1 MTIPDTIFTAI
12 VSSVADTLLDASFY
26 LLFGLIAAGM
36 IKAWVNEKRIVRSL
50 GKSSFQSVVKAA
62 LIGVP
67 LPLCSCSVVPM
78 ALSIRE
84 KGASRGATVSFLIS
98 TPESGIDSIAVSYAL
113 LDPLMS
119 VFRPAAAMITAVTAG
134 VIENLFGKSLTEQS
148 AIKNNA
154 TDTTDGPSPCQSKEC
169 GCEGSPV
176 NDAEAICESK
186 LSFISKMK
194 TGFRYAFV
202 ELLGDIAVYFLI
214 GLLISGV
221 ISVFVPDDR
230 FMGQSDWIVMALMLV
245 IGIPMY
251 VCASASTPVAAAL
264 ILKGVSPGAALVFLL
279 VGPATNIATLSIV
292 ARSLGPQ
299 SAAFYCLTIAALA
312 VILGVSLNYIYQ
324 GFGIT
329 PAATIGSAAEILPEW
344 IRMISA
350 VVMCALILYDSVGK
364 LFTKRTK

>member
-1 MTIPDTIFTAI
+1 MT
-12 VSSVADTLLDASFY
+12 SVYETLLDASFY

-36 IKAWVNEKRIVRSL
+36 IKAWVNEKRMVRSL
-50 GKSSFQSVVKAA
+50 GMSSFQSTVKAA

-98 TPESGIDSIAVSYAL
+98 TPESGVDSIAVSYAL
-113 LDPLMS
+113 LDPLMT
-119 VFRPAAAMITAVTAG
+119 VFRPAAAMITAVMAG
-134 VIENLFGKSLTEQS
+134 VIENHFGKSRTEQP
-148 AIKNNA
+148 AIINNA
-154 TDTTDGPSPCQSKEC
+154 TETSNVPSPCQRNDYEC
-169 GCEGSPV
+169 ECPTVTDSATIDQSEVTFS
-176 NDAEAICESK
+176 SK
-186 LSFISKMK
+186 LK

-221 ISVFVPDDR
+221 LSVFIPDDW
-230 FMGQSDWIVMALMLV
+230 FMGQSDWMVMALMLV

-264 ILKGVSPGAALVFLL
+264 ILKGISPGAALVFLL

-292 ARSLGPQ
+292 ARTLGAR
-299 SAAFYCLTIAALA
+299 SAAIYCLTIAALA
-312 VILGVSLNYIYQ
+312 VILGVSLNFIYQ
-324 GFGIT
+324 GLGIT
-329 PAATIGSAAEILPEW
+329 PSATMGSGAELLPEW
-344 IRMISA
+344 IKMISS
-350 VVMCALILYDSVGK
+350 VVLGMLILYYSARK
-364 LFTKRTK
+364 LFNTRTK